1 MDKAF
6 QDLLLKEIRDNR
18 KEIAAVKQDMAQ
30 MKFDLSLDMNTVK
43 VKFGSITAVVSIVLS
58 SLTTYLYKKFGG

>member
-18 KEIAAVKQDMAQ
+18 EKTADLKAEMAQ
-30 MKFDLSLDMNTVK
+30 MKLDLSLDMNTMKIRNATV
-43 VKFGSITAVVSIVLS
+43 FTIITVVISSLS
-58 SLTTYLYKKFGG
+58 SYLYKKFGV